1 MTPEIV
7 VQVIRQALMA
17 TFWLAAPLLAIG
29 FIAGLVI
36 SLVQIATSMQDNA
49 FSTIPRLLAF
59 LAGLLFLLP
68 WMLHR
73 MMGYTIALF
82 GDQGRDPRRNG
93 GRGATS
99 PAGGAGGGATR
110 DGADPVDRLGTADSQ
125 L

>member
-1 MTPEIV
+1 MTPELV
-7 VQVIRQALMA
+7 VQIIRQALMA

-68 WMLHR
+68 WMLQR
-73 MMGYTIALF
+73 IMGYTIALI
-82 GDQGRDPRRNG
+82 GDLGRYAR
-93 GRGATS
+93 
-99 PAGGAGGGATR
+99 
-110 DGADPVDRLGTADSQ
+110 
-125 L
+125 